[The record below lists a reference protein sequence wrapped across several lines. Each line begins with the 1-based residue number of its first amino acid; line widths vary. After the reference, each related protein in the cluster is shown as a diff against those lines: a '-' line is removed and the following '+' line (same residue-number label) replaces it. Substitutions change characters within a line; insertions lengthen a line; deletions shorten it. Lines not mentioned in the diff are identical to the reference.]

1 MNSLISQLNLYF
13 GEKAPA
19 LPANIKELIVKFGP
33 YLIIISLIFV
43 AMAILAVLP
52 LIFTSMGLVNMM
64 GGYYPLYSPFYVWAS
79 LLFGIAAGI
88 LQLMA
93 LPGLFKRSM
102 KSWTLLFYGLLVSLV
117 GMLVH
122 MDLVSF
128 VIAGLIG
135 FYILFQIRSYYH

>member
-13 GEKAPA
+13 GVKAPA
-19 LPANIKELIVKFGP
+19 LPGNVRELIVKFGP
-33 YLIIISLIFV
+33 YLIIISLIFA
-43 AMAILAVLP
+43 AMAILAALP
-52 LIFTSMGLVNMM
+52 LILTSFGMVSMM

-79 LLFGIAAGI
+79 LLFSIAAGV

-102 KSWTLLFYGLLVSLV
+102 KSWTLLFYATLVSLV